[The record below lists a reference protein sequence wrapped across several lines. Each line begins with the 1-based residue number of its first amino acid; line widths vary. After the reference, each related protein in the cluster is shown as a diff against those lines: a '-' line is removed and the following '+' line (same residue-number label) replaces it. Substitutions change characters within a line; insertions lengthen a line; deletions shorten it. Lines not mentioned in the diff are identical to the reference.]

1 MWQKLFMS
9 RIDLQFRQLRGLY
22 STLTFDTWMD
32 RNTHTIHF
40 TFGCGNVQRTLYK
53 TLARL
58 GEGREKFVRAICE
71 VTIIQLSN
79 IPQNTNHGAW
89 REWLGRRGG
98 SGHEY
103 FAVFIFIY
111 GLLRPA
117 SGWRS
122 SVSVIKVFTM
132 HSLHNNTDTPRLP
145 AQPSR

>member
-1 MWQKLFMS
+1 MWK
-9 RIDLQFRQLRGLY
+9 
-22 STLTFDTWMD
+22 
-32 RNTHTIHF
+32 
-40 TFGCGNVQRTLYK
+40 RTYYYK

-58 GEGREKFVRAICE
+58 GEGKEKFVRAICE

-79 IPQNTNHGAW
+79 IAHNTNHGAW
-89 REWLGRRGG
+89 REWPGRRGG

-122 SVSVIKVFTM
+122 SVSVIKVFTTM
-132 HSLHNNTDTPRLP
+132 HSLHNNTDTPRLS
-145 AQPSR
+145 QPSR